1 MIYPVPVQEQAGK
14 HAGGMPDIPLVAFS
28 VGNDGATA
36 GLPPQLADAFRMSM
50 QKNGILFSGS
60 NGSLALAWGTP
71 ANVAVSIRGLT
82 ERKHGRESVQVF
94 GCRASEMPSTVPPDF
109 DFHPLGIAFR
119 MDGQTHRIA
128 GAAGVVSLKS
138 LCRRLRENG
147 MDAHDFGTNVKK
159 LMMKNLSGA
168 MSYLAYRRAEEEM
181 TST

>member
-28 VGNDGATA
+28 VGNDGAAA
-36 GLPPQLADAFRMSM
+36 GLPPQLTDAFRKSM
-50 QKNGILFSGS
+50 QRNGILFSGS
-60 NGSLALAWGTP
+60 QGSLALFWGTP
-71 ANVAVSIRGLT
+71 ANVAVSIRGLI
-82 ERKHGRESVQVF
+82 EHKHGSESVQVF

-109 DFHPLGIAFR
+109 GFHPLGIAFR

-128 GAAGVVSLKS
+128 GAAGIVSLKF
-138 LCRRLRENG
+138 LCRKLCENS
-147 MDAHDFGTNVKK
+147 MDAHDFDANVKK

-168 MSYLAYRRAEEEM
+168 ISHLAYRRAEEEM